1 MDRRCARNV
10 CVHFLWKMK
19 PVRDIANNIKHF
31 DYMLGVCNH
40 YCRNKPKRTNFY
52 DWFGYLDG
60 RFIKRMCEK
69 CALRERWGYNFK
81 QQKGYKRWV
90 G

>member
-1 MDRRCARNV
+1 MGRRCAKNV
-10 CVHFLWKMK
+10 CAYSYRKMK
-19 PVRDIANNIKHF
+19 PVKNIANNIKHV
-31 DYMLGVCNH
+31 DYMVGICNH
-40 YCRNKPKRTNFY
+40 YCRNQPRKANFY

-69 CALRERWGYNFK
+69 CALRERWGYNYK
-81 QQKGYKRWV
+81 QQKAYKRWV

>member
-1 MDRRCARNV
+1 
-10 CVHFLWKMK
+10 MK
-19 PVRDIANNIKHF
+19 PVKNIASNIKHV
-31 DYMLGVCNH
+31 DYMVGVCNH
-40 YCRNKPKRTNFY
+40 YCRNEPRKANFY

-69 CALRERWGYNFK
+69 CALRERWGYRYK